1 MLSIS
6 KQTDYAVELILALS
20 KLEKEHVLSLKV
32 FSKQSTISFLFLQ
45 RIAKSLREARLI
57 EAVRGINGGYRLLK
71 PASQISFRELI
82 EAIEGPFALLACTKK
97 ENCKLEALCTAKN
110 TLRSLESEI
119 AELLDS
125 RFVITTK

>member
-20 KLEKEHVLSLKV
+20 KLNESELLSLRA

-57 EAVRGINGGYRLLK
+57 ESVRGINGGYRLLK
-71 PASQISFRELI
+71 PASQISFREVI
-82 EAIEGPFALLACTKK
+82 EAVQGPFSVLACTKK
-97 ENCKLEALCTAKN
+97 ENCELEAMCTAKHG
-110 TLRSLESEI
+110 LRSVEAEI
-119 AELLDS
+119 ADLLGS
-125 RFVITTK
+125 RFVVSQN